1 MNFKLFCI
9 IFEISIMLI
18 INFLAKKNKYY
29 VYLLCKTHIDKIY
42 SIS

>member
-18 INFLAKKNKYY
+18 INFLAKKKNKYY
-29 VYLLCKTHIDKIY
+29 VNLFVKLILTKFIL
-42 SIS
+42 

>member
-29 VYLLCKTHIDKIY
+29 VNLFVKLILTKFIL
-42 SIS
+42 

>member
-18 INFLAKKNKYY
+18 INFLEKKINIMFTYY
-29 VYLLCKTHIDKIY
+29 VIMRKSNI
-42 SIS
+42 

>member
-18 INFLAKKNKYY
+18 INFLAKKKINIMLT
-29 VYLLCKTHIDKIY
+29 YL
-42 SIS
+42 

>member
-18 INFLAKKNKYY
+18 INFLAKKKKINIMLT
-29 VYLLCKTHIDKIY
+29 YL
-42 SIS
+42 